1 MTDYARVFSYLKQS
15 ILSFERN
22 RLSSS
27 KMDFETLDILEKLL
41 GDEKTVVPKDYVEHR
56 DQYIHSIQNTLSGT
70 AL

>member
-1 MTDYARVFSYLKQS
+1 
-15 ILSFERN
+15 
-22 RLSSS
+22 
-27 KMDFETLDILEKLL
+27 MDFETLDILEKFL